1 MSETGRRFGAAG
13 SRCDGAYGG
22 PSPRG
27 PRVRPPAPRT
37 RRAAEPVSVRQRHPR
52 ATRVL
57 GPAVTPAG
65 SPPGRTQAHG
75 SRGLGVAF
83 RGASSAR
90 PHLDVFR
97 GGSAPITRKPQGAC
111 SRDSQVAIGLV
122 LDPEGFPK
130 AHEVTV
136 WPPDLFA
143 DRVRSPPTFSSMSG
157 SPRSPSGPS

>member
-1 MSETGRRFGAAG
+1 MSETDSAFGAAG
-13 SRCDGAYGG
+13 SRCDGLTAVRLLAGL
-22 PSPRG
+22 
-27 PRVRPPAPRT
+27 VCDRPPHARAG
-37 RRAAEPVSVRQRHPR
+37 AAEPVSVRQGHPR

-143 DRVRSPPTFSSMSG
+143 DWVRSPPTFSSMSG

>member
-1 MSETGRRFGAAG
+1 MPETDSAFGAAG
-13 SRCDGAYGG
+13 SRCDGLAAVRLLAGL
-22 PSPRG
+22 
-27 PRVRPPAPRT
+27 VCDRPPHARAGPPSRCRFDRGCLGPPAFWVPRWPRRGRRLAAPRPT
-37 RRAAEPVSVRQRHPR
+37 AD
-52 ATRVL
+52 
-57 GPAVTPAG
+57 G
-65 SPPGRTQAHG
+65 
-75 SRGLGVAF
+75 GLGVVF
-83 RGASSAR
+83 GGASSAR

-143 DRVRSPPTFSSMSG
+143 DWVRSPPTFSSMSG